1 MKNIL
6 LPTDFSENSRNALK
20 YAIQLADRVGA
31 NVKCFHAYHI
41 PYIHAEMP
49 AGMYQTAIEEAEKE
63 SKDEMEKVWDKVKS
77 DFPDLQVTC
86 DFECKMGFAVEEILN
101 AAERNDVDLIV
112 MGTQGVNSVA
122 DVIFGSI
129 TSSILDKAQC
139 PVLAVPENSE
149 YQDPK
154 NIAFATA
161 YDESDL
167 KALNKLSDFAQI
179 FNANLNV
186 IHVNKEGDTI
196 SKENEVSFSNKI
208 REEINYQNLYFD
220 VTQADDVTEG
230 ISNYIHNNAID
241 MVALMKKKH
250 SIFEKVFHRSISRK
264 MAYHS
269 DIPMLAYHE

>member
-6 LPTDFSENSRNALK
+6 LPTDFSENSNNALK
-20 YAIQLADRVGA
+20 YAIQLADKVGA

-77 DFPDLQVTC
+77 DFPDLKVSC

-101 AAERNDVDLIV
+101 AAEKNNVDMVV

-139 PVLAVPENSE
+139 PVLAVPENSQ
-149 YQDPK
+149 YKDPQ

-167 KALNKLSDFAQI
+167 KALNKLSDFAQN

-186 IHVNKEGDTI
+186 VHVNKEGDTI
-196 SKENEVSFSNKI
+196 SQENEVSFRNKI
-208 REEINYQNLYFD
+208 REEVNYQNLYFD
-220 VTQADDVTEG
+220 VTQADDVTHG
-230 ISNYIHNNAID
+230 ISNYAENNAID
-241 MVALMKKKH
+241 IIALMKKKR
-250 SIFEKVFHRSISRK
+250 SIFEQVFHRSISRK